1 MAAVTCTQHTP
12 KSAPGTTV
20 YRRRQPE
27 RSVVYQ
33 VMQGH
38 LETWLAG
45 CRQADGEGLPVA
57 VTISSSRS
65 PVKGVVFVPP
75 AIPGGW

>member
-1 MAAVTCTQHTP
+1 MVAAAGSQREI
-12 KSAPGTTV
+12 KSAPGTAV

-38 LETWLAG
+38 LENLAG
-45 CRQADGEGLPVA
+45 RLQASG
-57 VTISSSRS
+57 
-65 PVKGVVFVPP
+65 
-75 AIPGGW
+75 